1 MPMDLIEFEGGK
13 KEEEDLNDE
22 MSLSSLSSG
31 DEKILNS
38 GLEASNKTDVN
49 LSIVAPYV
57 TPYYPPPP
65 SYPASDPYFAWRTMY
80 GSSYPPPSTYPGT
93 NSTYP
98 SYSYPPPN
106 GYPPYVDLQS
116 SACASA
122 STAAPQDDLSDD
134 PHSAT
139 IEYIHYFSL
148 FDMMYC

>member
-1 MPMDLIEFEGGK
+1 MDLIEFEGGK

-106 GYPPYVDLQS
+106 GYPSYVDLQS